1 MGDVLQKVR
10 TLTMSIDSCLEDVV
24 LVSLAI
30 RGICQYTFQDNEVP
44 GQMELSVVE
53 AVNNA
58 IKHAYDGRAGNEVR
72 VTATLCT
79 DRIIFAV
86 SDSGR
91 TMAVADTMV
100 PTFDP
105 DNLDTLPESGMGF
118 MIICSAMDQVEY
130 HSQEGWNILTMT
142 KIINTHQ

>member
-1 MGDVLQKVR
+1 MADELQKVR

-24 LVSLAI
+24 LVSLSI
-30 RGICQYTFQDNEVP
+30 RGICQYSIQDNEVP

-58 IKHAYDGRAGNEVR
+58 IKHAYDGWAGNEVR
-72 VTATLCT
+72 VTVTLCT

-91 TMAVADTMV
+91 TMAAADTMV
-100 PTFDP
+100 PKFDP
-105 DNLDTLPESGMGF
+105 DKLDTLPESGMGF
-118 MIICSAMDQVEY
+118 MIISSAMDQVEY

-142 KIINTHQ
+142 KYINTHQ